1 MGTKGVKIRDFA
13 LMVIMRKPYE
23 IGSSRSLLLNWNGN
37 EERKERASSG
47 AQHQNSIKAI
57 L

>member
-13 LMVIMRKPYE
+13 LMVIIRKPYE